1 MMNKRVRHKR
11 SKRGFTLLE
20 ILVVVA
26 IGAFVAAGISVGV
39 TQAISDSKG
48 RQCAANLAT
57 GRRCGCWQRCSP
69 TRSACSAPT
78 TRTRSGPAATSLLGP
93 ATIEGAKDEFSRDN
107 PGVALTSL
115 DQLAPYLRYG
125 VPTCPAGG
133 TYANVLN
140 SGQSCTCSLGT
151 AGKPGFHSLAQP

>member
-11 SKRGFTLLE
+11 SKRAFTLLE
-20 ILVVVA
+20 ILVVVV

-39 TQAISDSKG
+39 TQAFSDSKG
-48 RQCAANLAT
+48 RQCAANL
-57 GRRCGCWQRCSP
+57 
-69 TRSACSAPT
+69 
-78 TRTRSGPAATSLLGP
+78 

-125 VPTCPAGG
+125 VPTCPAGAVWAILVNRDF
-133 TYANVLN
+133 TVSRNPNFSAR
-140 SGQSCTCSLGT
+140 
-151 AGKPGFHSLAQP
+151 